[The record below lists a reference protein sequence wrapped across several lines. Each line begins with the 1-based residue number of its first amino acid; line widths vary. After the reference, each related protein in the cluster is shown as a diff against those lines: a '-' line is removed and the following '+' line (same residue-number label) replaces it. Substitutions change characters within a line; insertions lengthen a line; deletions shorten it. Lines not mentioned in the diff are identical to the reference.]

1 MYPLLES
8 CNGGTIKA
16 SELSLTKCEVNPEPY
31 PVVAG
36 IFSDFHETKYFHAR
50 HHLLFLWFVKGCA
63 THHVAYDNNLS

>member
-31 PVVAG
+31 PVVAS

-50 HHLLFLWFVKGCA
+50 HH
-63 THHVAYDNNLS
+63 